1 MVNSQK
7 RGLTILS
14 KEIELTKMKFVNENF
29 TFIEDFF
36 SIIYAWQVHLISL
49 LKFY

>member
-14 KEIELTKMKFVNENF
+14 KEIELTKMKFVKENF

-36 SIIYAWQVHLISL
+36 SIIYAW
-49 LKFY
+49 